1 MAYGFRGA
9 RFFSEKKTQ
18 SGRAD
23 MMRLSRPS
31 PTEQAMDDAAFWR
44 EQALKFRH
52 RADTTTDAP
61 LRLELVELAEI
72 CEEVAAEIED
82 RATAG

>member
-1 MAYGFRGA
+1 V
-9 RFFSEKKTQ
+9 
-18 SGRAD
+18 
-23 MMRLSRPS
+23 
-31 PTEQAMDDAAFWR
+31 DDAAFWR

-52 RADTTTDAP
+52 RAETAP
-61 LRLELVELAEI
+61 EVSLRLELAELAEI